1 MRPITQSRVG
11 ESGTCFRSALAS
23 VLNLRESQVPD
34 FPEANCDLGVDEF
47 LKPRGLR
54 YEEYP
59 ITNPAPSGYHFIL
72 GTSPRGGQHC
82 VVGLNGK
89 LAFDP
94 HPQDGTGRGLAE
106 PKSWGVL
113 EPVGAQDHM
122 TVSPVDGSLH
132 YGDGGF
138 KRWAAKRN
146 GAAVKDALSGKRL
159 NAVAERLY
167 EKHDDIDDNLE
178 RQEWMRMSGPAV
190 SAYAATHSDI
200 AKLVAEVESLLAKA
214 KLDDDHS
221 YWQAKLQLA
230 KSALKKAESL
240 AKQGDYKLALATQE
254 GALTLAHA
262 VIDKMRNSGRSKG
275 RDMADW
281 GSAALMPMN
290 YKKAAE
296 TARTNER
303 LHRAEG
309 NRVDKAKGS
318 LKPEFREAAQAHYT
332 AAGCWA
338 DIVNALKLRNDEGE
352 EAAESLWGTAVRQSQ
367 KAELLTTKLG
377 DVSKAQD
384 SSPTARRARR
394 ARLHRALDRVL
405 GTDTLKEEI
414 LKENVEKLGMPVGRK
429 AWNEITPH
437 EAAQLVRKSRG
448 MSKEQFN
455 RLWEIARKGHITP
468 F

>member
-1 MRPITQSRVG
+1 MIPRTQSRVG

-113 EPVGAQDHM
+113 EPLGAQDNM
-122 TVSPVDGSLH
+122 TVSPVDGSLR
-132 YGDGGF
+132 YSDGGF
-138 KRWAAKRN
+138 RRWAVKRN

-262 VIDKMRNSGRSKG
+262 VIDKMRNSGRTKG
-275 RDMADW
+275 RDMRKTT
-281 GSAALMPMN
+281 P
-290 YKKAAE
+290 
-296 TARTNER
+296 
-303 LHRAEG
+303 
-309 NRVDKAKGS
+309 
-318 LKPEFREAAQAHYT
+318 
-332 AAGCWA
+332 
-338 DIVNALKLRNDEGE
+338 LRNVPLRTPE
-352 EAAESLWGTAVRQSQ
+352 EQ
-367 KAELLTTKLG
+367 KAFEQRCNELLNTKP
-377 DVSKAQD
+377 VVVNHKPKAQD
-384 SSPTARRARR
+384 STTRRS
-394 ARLHRALDRVL
+394 RLHRALDRVL
-405 GTDTLKEEI
+405 NASGTPICPVCNHSDLGCVCKVKDGRRGLPYDHPRILAIRKKIQVLEDKRVPYDDPRIQKYEAEI
-414 LKENVEKLGMPVGRK
+414 R
-429 AWNEITPH
+429 
-437 EAAQLVRKSRG
+437 
-448 MSKEQFN
+448 
-455 RLWEIARKGHITP
+455 RLEGN
-468 F
+468 